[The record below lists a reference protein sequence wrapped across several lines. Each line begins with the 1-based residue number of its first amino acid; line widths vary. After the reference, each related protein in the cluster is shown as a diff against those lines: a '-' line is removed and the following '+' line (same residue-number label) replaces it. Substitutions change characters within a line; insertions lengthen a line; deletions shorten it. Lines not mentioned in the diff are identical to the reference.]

1 MRNAAAYAGLLA
13 ATFAS
18 LAQAMVNLTIL
29 SSVDDVRFGDHVLV
43 EWATDMTYSLEFNL
57 VKKETYGWSVAR
69 SFFDERVAEA
79 GEGNITVIVP
89 RVEPN
94 REYALWLSGSEI
106 DEPRGY
112 ANLTEWFVVEGRQ
125 NVDLK

>member
-13 ATFAS
+13 TSFAS
-18 LAQAMVNLTIL
+18 LGQAMVNLTIL
-29 SSVDDVRFGDHVLV
+29 SSVDDVRFGDHILV
-43 EWATDMTYSLEFNL
+43 EWATDMTYVRHAADLLSIFNVALLIHSSQSLEFNL

-94 REYALWLSGSEI
+94 R
-106 DEPRGY
+106 
-112 ANLTEWFVVEGRQ
+112 
-125 NVDLK
+125 

>member
-13 ATFAS
+13 TSFAS
-18 LAQAMVNLTIL
+18 LGQAMVNLTIL

-43 EWATDMTYSLEFNL
+43 EWATDTTYVRPNAAFPFSTINVALLTHAKQSLEFNL

-94 REYALWLSGSEI
+94 R
-106 DEPRGY
+106 
-112 ANLTEWFVVEGRQ
+112 
-125 NVDLK
+125 

>member
-1 MRNAAAYAGLLA
+1 MMNVTLLTHA
-13 ATFAS
+13 K
-18 LAQAMVNLTIL
+18 Q
-29 SSVDDVRFGDHVLV
+29 
-43 EWATDMTYSLEFNL
+43 SLEFNL

-94 REYALWLSGSEI
+94 R
-106 DEPRGY
+106 
-112 ANLTEWFVVEGRQ
+112 
-125 NVDLK
+125 